1 MTIYTV
7 YILYQNPA
15 KEPNKHMFF
24 LPFFSPNQKKN
35 SWPPCAQSIQAPL
48 AATTA
53 KPGTTQRATAEPQP
67 EPQPQPASIGGATG
81 NGLDGGKPGD
91 RGNGFQRISYFML
104 FSVALFWN
112 DNEICK
118 YSYRH
123 NLDNPDC
130 LSHVFNRV
138 ETINK
143 TMGKT
148 ND

>member
-1 MTIYTV
+1 
-7 YILYQNPA
+7 
-15 KEPNKHMFF
+15 MFF
-24 LPFFSPNQKKN
+24 FTILFSQPKKKILG
-35 SWPPCAQSIQAPL
+35 PPCAQSIQAPL

-53 KPGTTQRATAEPQP
+53 KPGTTQRAAAEPQP
-67 EPQPQPASIGGATG
+67 EPQPQPASIGGAM
-81 NGLDGGKPGD
+81 GKPLRWRKAWRD
-91 RGNGFQRISYFML
+91 FRGNGFQRISYFML

-118 YSYRH
+118 YSCRH

-138 ETINK
+138 ETSNK